1 MCESTSMHMHHQH
14 SSLFLFFLFILDTAK
29 RNELNTLPDNGRK
42 KQQINVKDNFWP
54 VTGRSKGVLD
64 LWFRDLAGNKPLAN
78 LAKKA
83 PSFNKK
89 EEMFSYLCEH
99 QVSMRKAM
107 WFIKLSAAYTTAVT
121 EQKMKKRQVPDPSI
135 EWTATVIRVMRDL
148 SDKLNEHYVLMKRP
162 REPKKPA
169 ITCTAHK
176 CVPGKCIPGRC
187 PLGRCIPGKCYPHKC
202 IPGKCVPGKCLPVK
216 CIPILCA
223 RGKGPHLKCTKDK
236 CIFKDKKVIERIV
249 KEKSL
254 REKVLKQSLLK
265 DPRFKEMK
273 TNDPKS
279 TGNGATAAAATASTT
294 KTAAVRRKRTIPVT
308 STLCPTQHPT
318 NSKNRPVLKARRRGH
333 RSAMRLFRSTTPAI
347 DRADEKAKK
356 ANENES
362 KDVAV
367 ATTSAASAMNAI
379 ESIKIEQIGDT
390 TNANKASSS
399 KSKKSDAKR
408 RGYPKILEIIAEMA
422 KSAARRK
429 KRAIARRKKL
439 TTNRLNDEAPAS
451 NHSERSPSA
460 SSEASEH
467 LARKSAVP
475 TAVAAG
481 AASSSSSAAP
491 ASIGQQFT
499 SDAAAK
505 VATGQDDAMLH
516 RCSSHTFLAPAP
528 PPPVVEDFHTL
539 HRQWLYCTKLC
550 KAMCEEN
557 LLDRYEFLQWALE
570 LVDRMRCK
578 STDDGFLKIFL
589 PFAFQYMP
597 FIIESERLSRRLAY
611 LVCKKIGYM
620 LHYVTEDD
628 MISAPLKKVQ
638 ITCCEANIT
647 NRLDVGLKIKPEPEV
662 RQPLATRSASTRF
675 KKMKLDPSPP
685 SGMSDTTVANLS
697 KPRRLPDDSQTI
709 PRRLPDDS
717 QMDAIW
723 SSSGYRLAIVGLPSG
738 HRLAEPQTS
747 TTSSAISPPS
757 AKQQTPPTLS
767 SSSSSSSSSP
777 SAVTTTIACGTS
789 SMRATMPSPKAST
802 QSGMSLGEGAV
813 MTSSTSVPTP
823 TISTP
828 KPQPRTKP

>member
-1 MCESTSMHMHHQH
+1 M
-14 SSLFLFFLFILDTAK
+14 
-29 RNELNTLPDNGRK
+29 
-42 KQQINVKDNFWP
+42 
-54 VTGRSKGVLD
+54 
-64 LWFRDLAGNKPLAN
+64 WFRDLAGNKPLAN

-89 EEMFSYLCEH
+89 EEIFTYLCEH

-121 EQKMKKRQVPDPSI
+121 EQKIKKRQVPDPSI

-148 SDKLNEHYVLMKRP
+148 SDKLNEHYLLMKRP

-273 TNDPKS
+273 TSDTKS
-279 TGNGATAAAATASTT
+279 TASNSASTT
-294 KTAAVRRKRTIPVT
+294 ATSTTTAVRRKRAMPVT
-308 STLCPTQHPT
+308 STLCPTQHPI

-333 RSAMRLFRSTTPAI
+333 RSALRLFRPTIPSI

-356 ANENES
+356 GNETES
-362 KDVAV
+362 KEASV
-367 ATTSAASAMNAI
+367 TGTSAASAIIVATD
-379 ESIKIEQIGDT
+379 SIKVESTGET
-390 TNANKASSS
+390 GNVNKANTS
-399 KSKKSDAKR
+399 KSKRNDAKR
-408 RGYPKILEIIAEMA
+408 RGYPKIVEIIAEMA
-422 KSAARRK
+422 KSTMRRK
-429 KRAIARRKKL
+429 KRALARRKKV
-439 TTNRLNDEAPAS
+439 TTKRHIDEAPTS
-451 NHSERSPSA
+451 NQGERSPST
-460 SSEASEH
+460 SSDASEH
-467 LARKSAVP
+467 HARQKSQDARRLSPNHNAVSGP
-475 TAVAAG
+475 VVVSTVGGVVISGPLFASDVNTAGNVKG
-481 AASSSSSAAP
+481 AA
-491 ASIGQQFT
+491 
-499 SDAAAK
+499 
-505 VATGQDDAMLH
+505 GQDDNVVH

-528 PPPVVEDFHTL
+528 PPPVIEDFHTL

-570 LVDRMRCK
+570 LIDRMRCK

-628 MISAPLKKVQ
+628 MISVPTKKVQ
-638 ITCCEANIT
+638 NTCCEANIT

-675 KKMKLDPSPP
+675 KKVKLDPSPP
-685 SGMSDTTVANLS
+685 SGM
-697 KPRRLPDDSQTI
+697 
-709 PRRLPDDS
+709 
-717 QMDAIW
+717 
-723 SSSGYRLAIVGLPSG
+723 G
-738 HRLAEPQTS
+738 ES
-747 TTSSAISPPS
+747 TM
-757 AKQQTPPTLS
+757 L
-767 SSSSSSSSSP
+767 
-777 SAVTTTIACGTS
+777 
-789 SMRATMPSPKAST
+789 
-802 QSGMSLGEGAV
+802 
-813 MTSSTSVPTP
+813 
-823 TISTP
+823 
-828 KPQPRTKP
+828 

>member
-1 MCESTSMHMHHQH
+1 MSHY
-14 SSLFLFFLFILDTAK
+14 LFAAK

-64 LWFRDLAGNKPLAN
+64 MWFRDLAGNKPLAN

-89 EEMFSYLCEH
+89 EEIFTYLCEH

-121 EQKMKKRQVPDPSI
+121 EQKIKKRQVPDPSI

-148 SDKLNEHYVLMKRP
+148 SDKLNEHYLLMKRP

-273 TNDPKS
+273 TSDVKS
-279 TGNGATAAAATASTT
+279 TTGTNIGAAGTTASTATTTTTTSTATAAT
-294 KTAAVRRKRTIPVT
+294 VRRKRTIPVT
-308 STLCPTQHPT
+308 STLCPTQHPA

-333 RSAMRLFRSTTPAI
+333 RSALRLFRSTTPAI

-356 ANENES
+356 VNEGES
-362 KDVAV
+362 KETPVAG
-367 ATTSAASAMNAI
+367 TSAASTMLGTTVDN
-379 ESIKIEQIGDT
+379 IKVEQSGDT
-390 TNANKASSS
+390 MNANKATTL
-399 KSKKSDAKR
+399 KSKKSDSKR
-408 RGYPKILEIIAEMA
+408 RGYPKIVEIIAEMA

-429 KRAIARRKKL
+429 KRALARRKKV
-439 TTNRLNDEAPAS
+439 TTKRQNDEAPAS
-451 NHSERSPSA
+451 NQSERSPST
-460 SSEASEH
+460 SIEASEH
-467 LARKSAVP
+467 HARKNAQDGRRLSPSHNPGTGPVMVSSVGGVVISGP
-475 TAVAAG
+475 LF
-481 AASSSSSAAP
+481 ASEMNASSAAKG
-491 ASIGQQFT
+491 AT
-499 SDAAAK
+499 VSDDS
-505 VATGQDDAMLH
+505 VMH

-628 MISAPLKKVQ
+628 MISAPSKKVQ

-647 NRLDVGLKIKPEPEV
+647 NRLDVGLKIKPEPEI

-675 KKMKLDPSPP
+675 KKVKLDPSPP
-685 SGMSDTTVANLS
+685 SGM
-697 KPRRLPDDSQTI
+697 
-709 PRRLPDDS
+709 
-717 QMDAIW
+717 
-723 SSSGYRLAIVGLPSG
+723 
-738 HRLAEPQTS
+738 
-747 TTSSAISPPS
+747 
-757 AKQQTPPTLS
+757 
-767 SSSSSSSSSP
+767 
-777 SAVTTTIACGTS
+777 
-789 SMRATMPSPKAST
+789 
-802 QSGMSLGEGAV
+802 GE
-813 MTSSTSVPTP
+813 P
-823 TISTP
+823 TIL
-828 KPQPRTKP
+828 

>member
-1 MCESTSMHMHHQH
+1 M
-14 SSLFLFFLFILDTAK
+14 
-29 RNELNTLPDNGRK
+29 
-42 KQQINVKDNFWP
+42 
-54 VTGRSKGVLD
+54 
-64 LWFRDLAGNKPLAN
+64 WFRDLAGNKPLAN

-89 EEMFSYLCEH
+89 EEIFTYLCEH

-121 EQKMKKRQVPDPSI
+121 EQKIKKRQVPDPSI

-223 RGKGPHLKCTKDK
+223 RGKGPHLKCTKEK

-254 REKVLKQSLLK
+254 REKVLKQSLMK

-273 TNDPKS
+273 TNDTANS
-279 TGNGATAAAATASTT
+279 TSGNGATT
-294 KTAAVRRKRTIPVT
+294 VRRKRTIPVT

-318 NSKNRPVLKARRRGH
+318 NPKNRPVLKARRRGH
-333 RSAMRLFRSTTPAI
+333 RSARRLFRSTPPAI
-347 DRADEKAKK
+347 DRADEKVKK
-356 ANENES
+356 ENDDES
-362 KDVAV
+362 KDVPV
-367 ATTSAASAMNAI
+367 AATSSASAMNVT
-379 ESIKIEQIGDT
+379 ESIKIEQTGDT
-390 TNANKASSS
+390 TNANKATSS
-399 KSKKSDAKR
+399 KYRKNEPANDAKR

-429 KRAIARRKKL
+429 KRAIARRKK
-439 TTNRLNDEAPAS
+439 TTANRMNDEAPAS
-451 NHSERSPSA
+451 NQSERSPST
-460 SSEASEH
+460 S
-467 LARKSAVP
+467 
-475 TAVAAG
+475 
-481 AASSSSSAAP
+481 
-491 ASIGQQFT
+491 
-499 SDAAAK
+499 SDAAEHLGRKSVQDARRLSPSDNPSLVGGMGGSGSGSQMQGNTSQCK
-505 VATGQDDAMLH
+505 SMACNDMQMSCIDSKRLGDSKSSNMMSGNQDDSVLH

-539 HRQWLYCTKLC
+539 HRQWIYCTKLC

-628 MISAPLKKVQ
+628 MISVPSKKVQ

-647 NRLDVGLKIKPEPEV
+647 NRLDVGLKIKPEPEI

-675 KKMKLDPSPP
+675 KKVKLDPSPP
-685 SGMSDTTVANLS
+685 SGISEPNT
-697 KPRRLPDDSQTI
+697 
-709 PRRLPDDS
+709 
-717 QMDAIW
+717 
-723 SSSGYRLAIVGLPSG
+723 GLPKPMT
-738 HRLAEPQTS
+738 PQSKYNIAIHCQINRFDFWFIAGITKIEQQPS
-747 TTSSAISPPS
+747 TNVSISPPS
-757 AKQQTPPTLS
+757 AKQAPPPPPPTLSTS

-777 SAVTTTIACGTS
+777 SATALIETFLPRASGSRDGGSHDDMKS
-789 SMRATMPSPKAST
+789 SRSTVMRMPTPKT
-802 QSGMSLGEGAV
+802 VQSGMALGESTV
-813 MTSSTSVPTP
+813 MASTP
-823 TISTP
+823 TFSTP